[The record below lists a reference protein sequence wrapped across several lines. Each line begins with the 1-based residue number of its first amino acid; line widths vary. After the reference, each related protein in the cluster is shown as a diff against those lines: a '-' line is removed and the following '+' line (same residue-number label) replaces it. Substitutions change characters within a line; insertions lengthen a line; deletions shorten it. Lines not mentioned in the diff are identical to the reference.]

1 MMSLDIEQNFK
12 RIIFIFLLIALH
24 SCTANTMS
32 HAYVK
37 KSIEEMIK
45 KDQAAR
51 YPLNFDAMRKVDE
64 ENAPEVKR
72 IIDQYGVPQKTNVG
86 EKPAHSFITLVL
98 HLGDLTYKEKVLVQ
112 LKGYAHGGIIEL
124 KEHACLYDRVAVSA
138 GKKQKWGTQG
148 NCTEQG
154 VWGVRRG

>member
-1 MMSLDIEQNFK
+1 MSLDIEQNFK

-32 HAYVK
+32 HAYAK

-64 ENAPEVKR
+64 ENAPEIKR

-86 EKPAHSFITLVL
+86 EKPAHSFIALVL
-98 HLGDLTYKEKVLVQ
+98 HLGDLTYKKKVLEQ
-112 LKGYAHGGIIEL
+112 LKGYAHEGIIEL

-138 GKKQKWGTQG
+138 GKKQKWRT
-148 NCTEQG
+148 
-154 VWGVRRG
+154 